1 MLQSEIQ
8 FLWSGLDLQ
17 ALPPPETFSPAVI
30 WCGVAPFFAQKNYFY
45 DLDHFYWPWSHL
57 FWLYVTNILVNM
69 MPD

>member
-17 ALPPPETFSPAVI
+17 ALPPPRNLQSSSDLMRSRPL
-30 WCGVAPFFAQKNYFY
+30 FAQKNYFY

-57 FWLYVTNILVNM
+57 LLLYVTNILVNM